1 MAGRLCGGKV
11 YRVISQQPAEYEPA
25 VCPRTPVT
33 SWLYV
38 RNSVVSRTREVIGP
52 PLLSTGLAVLKVL
65 CSALGS
71 SLQGGDEGAGMHPEK
86 SSEAEKEMRK
96 QR

>member
-38 RNSVVSRTREVIGP
+38 RNSVVSRTREVIVP
-52 PLLSTGLAVLKVL
+52 IDLALVILHLEHCVNCPGK
-65 CSALGS
+65 C
-71 SLQGGDEGAGMHPEK
+71 
-86 SSEAEKEMRK
+86 
-96 QR
+96 